1 MKSQGVNDRAK
12 MRWCHNVVMV
22 TINQSVN
29 QGVSGRCGKAT
40 IEMLG
45 RYAWALTP
53 ADFPQ
58 VRFDLNYSSSDL
70 KHIYLLALK
79 FELIYVI
86 LPDIE
91 FYENAKTWVN
101 RILIVS
107 FFKTYSRFSLK
118 NIVEGKA

>member
-1 MKSQGVNDRAK
+1 MEDVERQ
-12 MRWCHNVVMV
+12 H
-22 TINQSVN
+22 
-29 QGVSGRCGKAT
+29 
-40 IEMLG
+40 EMLG

-91 FYENAKTWVN
+91 LYEKTKTWVN

-107 FFKTYSRFSLK
+107 FFKTYLRFSLK